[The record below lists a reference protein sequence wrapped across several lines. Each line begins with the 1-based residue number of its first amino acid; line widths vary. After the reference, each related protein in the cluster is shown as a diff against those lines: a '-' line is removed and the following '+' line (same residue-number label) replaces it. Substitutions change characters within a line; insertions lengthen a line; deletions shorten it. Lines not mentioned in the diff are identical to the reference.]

1 MEICSIKPGQFYE
14 PCVVA
19 LGNFDGVHLG
29 HQKLFEIGAEIAKVR
44 QVKLAV
50 LLFDPHPFKV
60 LYPERKLYLLTGK
73 KERLEVF
80 EEYGVDKVF
89 ILSFTPELA
98 SASPREF
105 VESILL
111 KICCVHIVV
120 GFNYSFG
127 AKGAGTPQDL
137 EEFGKEYG
145 FGLNIIEA
153 QKLKGRIISS
163 TEIRRNLLNGEI
175 SLARDMMGRSPKLA
189 GKVIKGDERGRIMG
203 YPTANIQIDEDLLI
217 PKNGVYTVTSE
228 INGKSYGGMMNIGVR
243 PTFTSGQ
250 EKTVEVNFF
259 NYSGNLYDREL
270 IIVIE
275 QRLRSER
282 KFNGMEEIISQLSKD
297 KEQALRVLNQGRQSA
312 GNFTKS
318 V

>member
-1 MEICSIKPGQFYE
+1 MEICDIKPGQFYE

-29 HQKLFEIGAEIAKVR
+29 HQKLFQIGAGIAKVR
-44 QVKLAV
+44 KVKLAV
-50 LLFDPHPFKV
+50 LLFDPHPFKI
-60 LYPERKLYLLTGK
+60 LYPERKLNLLTGK
-73 KERLEVF
+73 KERLELF
-80 EEYGVDKVF
+80 KEYGVDKVF
-89 ILSFTPELA
+89 ILPFTPELA
-98 SASPREF
+98 STSPREF
-105 VESILL
+105 VESVLL
-111 KICCVHIVV
+111 KIRCIHVVV

-127 AKGAGTPQDL
+127 AKGAGNPGDL
-137 EEFGKEYG
+137 EVFGKEYG
-145 FGLNIIEA
+145 FGLNIVEA

-203 YPTANIQIDEDLLI
+203 YPTANIQVDEDLLI

-228 INGKSYGGMMNIGVR
+228 INGKLYGGMMNIGVR

-250 EKTVEVNFF
+250 EKTVEVHFF
-259 NYSGNLYDREL
+259 DYCADLYGQEL
-270 IIVIE
+270 IIALE

-282 KFNGMEEIISQLSKD
+282 KFNGMDEIISQLARD
-297 KEQALRVLNQGRQSA
+297 KEQALNVLNQDKRTAQ
-312 GNFTKS
+312 NFTKS